1 MKTFL
6 SLVANDLLKR
16 FGNNMHNVTVVFPGK
31 RASLFLNQELAL
43 ASDTPVWAPR
53 YITMSDLFYSL
64 SPYVKADPID
74 SIASLYQ
81 IFSKTILT
89 EEIQEEYSLDKFW
102 GWGEIILSDFDDI
115 DKHLADAEA
124 IFSNVYEQMQLENL
138 DYLTNEQK
146 DTLQHFFKNFS
157 AEGNS
162 LIKERFLNVWSKMYQ
177 MYTDLRKEQMQ
188 AGTVYEG
195 AIFRSVIERLKKDD
209 TLLTSFLAD
218 RQTIVFAGFNVLN
231 DVEHALMSAIQKQGK
246 ALFYWDYDSYYVENP
261 EHEAGEFMRQ
271 NLKDFPCAL
280 GKENYDNLR
289 HLQDVTFISCNTDN
303 AAARYAHQW
312 LTLLKDKNLLPVK
325 GEARRGSVI
334 LCNENLL
341 QPVLHS
347 LPQQV
352 EKVNITMGFPLTDA
366 PIYSFVMALLSLQ
379 TDGFDL
385 TQQRFRH
392 PFVQV
397 VQHHVYAPLLE
408 EEQWLRYQ
416 ATDNMQLLA
425 YLIEMVEK
433 VGVHFSEIQEPNV
446 YEQLYI
452 EAIFQTHRILTKFLQ
467 LTCRDKNPLVV
478 QHITLRRL
486 LRTLLCSTSIPFHGE
501 PAHGLQVMG
510 VLETRCLDFSHML
523 MLSVEEGMLPKNT
536 QGNTMIPA
544 DIREAFGLTTPRHRI
559 AVFSYYFYRLIQ
571 RTEHLTCVYNENCV
585 GNSKHEMSRF
595 LRQMLAET
603 EIPIRTLWL
612 RSDTSIQDAQTL
624 SVPKTPKILQRM
636 LERYDINTSGKNAIP
651 LSPSVINTYMTC
663 PLKFFLAHVSGLRA
677 DVDPQDGLNAP
688 LIGDIFHDTAEL
700 IYKRIIQRTG
710 SHIIQRNTLSEL
722 LSDMEGLVGPILDIV
737 FDTVYFHPADHWQR
751 TEEAWKMVC
760 RDTRPGNQYTGE
772 LIIIRRVL
780 MQYLTNLLRYDL
792 RHTPFRIIAT
802 ETDRMF
808 NVQLTMNNSTNSE
821 LSTLNSQLNITTGG
835 RIDRLDEQ
843 DSRIR
848 VVDYKTGYHVPSIKS
863 MDDVTNTA
871 GKHEG
876 YFLQAFL
883 YSYAVLQ
890 NDKPQLPLVP
900 ALFYPGKAYKED
912 YDPTLT
918 IDKNVIEDFAPLA
931 DEFYKGLTQ
940 VVKQIFSPDYSF
952 TQTPEVKDC
961 ANCDFKLLCGR

>member
-1 MKTFL
+1 
-6 SLVANDLLKR
+6 
-16 FGNNMHNVTVVFPGK
+16 
-31 RASLFLNQELAL
+31 
-43 ASDTPVWAPR
+43 
-53 YITMSDLFYSL
+53 
-64 SPYVKADPID
+64 
-74 SIASLYQ
+74 
-81 IFSKTILT
+81 
-89 EEIQEEYSLDKFW
+89 
-102 GWGEIILSDFDDI
+102 
-115 DKHLADAEA
+115 
-124 IFSNVYEQMQLENL
+124 
-138 DYLTNEQK
+138 
-146 DTLQHFFKNFS
+146 
-157 AEGNS
+157 
-162 LIKERFLNVWSKMYQ
+162 
-177 MYTDLRKEQMQ
+177 
-188 AGTVYEG
+188 
-195 AIFRSVIERLKKDD
+195 
-209 TLLTSFLAD
+209 
-218 RQTIVFAGFNVLN
+218 
-231 DVEHALMSAIQKQGK
+231 
-246 ALFYWDYDSYYVENP
+246 
-261 EHEAGEFMRQ
+261 
-271 NLKDFPCAL
+271 
-280 GKENYDNLR
+280 
-289 HLQDVTFISCNTDN
+289 
-303 AAARYAHQW
+303 
-312 LTLLKDKNLLPVK
+312 
-325 GEARRGSVI
+325 
-334 LCNENLL
+334 
-341 QPVLHS
+341 
-347 LPQQV
+347 
-352 EKVNITMGFPLTDA
+352 
-366 PIYSFVMALLSLQ
+366 
-379 TDGFDL
+379 
-385 TQQRFRH
+385 
-392 PFVQV
+392 
-397 VQHHVYAPLLE
+397 
-408 EEQWLRYQ
+408 
-416 ATDNMQLLA
+416 
-425 YLIEMVEK
+425 
-433 VGVHFSEIQEPNV
+433 
-446 YEQLYI
+446 
-452 EAIFQTHRILTKFLQ
+452 
-467 LTCRDKNPLVV
+467 
-478 QHITLRRL
+478 
-486 LRTLLCSTSIPFHGE
+486 
-501 PAHGLQVMG
+501 
-510 VLETRCLDFSHML
+510 
-523 MLSVEEGMLPKNT
+523 
-536 QGNTMIPA
+536 
-544 DIREAFGLTTPRHRI
+544 
-559 AVFSYYFYRLIQ
+559 
-571 RTEHLTCVYNENCV
+571 
-585 GNSKHEMSRF
+585 
-595 LRQMLAET
+595 
-603 EIPIRTLWL
+603 
-612 RSDTSIQDAQTL
+612 
-624 SVPKTPKILQRM
+624 M

-843 DSRIR
+843 DGRIR

>member
-6 SLVANDLLKR
+6 SLVANDLLQR
-16 FGNNMHNVTVVFPGK
+16 FGTNMHNVTVVFPGK

-74 SIASLYQ
+74 SIATLYQ
-81 IFSKTILT
+81 IFNKTILS
-89 EEIQEEYSLDKFW
+89 EEMQEDYSLDKFW

-124 IFSNVYEQMQLENL
+124 IFSNVYELMQLENL

-146 DTLQHFFKNFS
+146 ETLQHFFRNFS
-157 AEGNS
+157 TEGNS
-162 LIKERFLNVWSKMYQ
+162 LIKERFLNVWSQMHTMYAQLREQQ
-177 MYTDLRKEQMQ
+177 MK
-188 AGTVYEG
+188 AGAVYEG
-195 AIFRSVIERLKKDD
+195 AIFRSVIEKLKKDD

-246 ALFYWDYDSYYVENP
+246 ALFYWDYDSYYVENS
-261 EHEAGEFMRQ
+261 EHEAGVFMRQ

-312 LTLLKDKNLLPVK
+312 LKSLYEKNLLPIK
-325 GEARRGSVI
+325 GEAGRGSVI

-347 LPQQV
+347 LPQ
-352 EKVNITMGFPLTDA
+352 ELDKVNITMGFPLTDA
-366 PIYSFVMALLSLQ
+366 PIYSFLMALLSLQ

-385 TQQRFRH
+385 AQQRFRH

-397 VQHHVYAPLLE
+397 VQHHVYASLLE

-416 ATDNMQLLA
+416 ATDNVRLLT

-433 VGVHFSEIQEPNV
+433 VGVHFTGIQQPDV

-467 LTCRDKNPLVV
+467 LTSREENPLTV

-486 LRTLLCSTSIPFHGE
+486 LRQLLCSTSIPFHGE
-501 PAHGLQVMG
+501 PAQGLQVMG

-523 MLSVEEGMLPKNT
+523 MLSVEEGMLPKST

-544 DIREAFGLTTPRHRI
+544 NIREAFGLTTPRHRI

-585 GNSKHEMSRF
+585 GNNKHEMSRF
-595 LRQMLAET
+595 LRQILAET
-603 EIPIRTLWL
+603 DIPIRTLWL
-612 RSDTSIQDAQTL
+612 RSDTSIQDARTL
-624 SVPKTPKILQRM
+624 SVPKTPEILGRM
-636 LERYDINTSGKNAIP
+636 LQRYDINTSGENAIP

-677 DVDPQDGLNAP
+677 DVDPQEGLNAP

-722 LSDMEGLVGPILDIV
+722 LSDMEGLIGPILDIV
-737 FDTVYFHPADHWQR
+737 FDTIYFHPADRWQR

-792 RHTPFRIIAT
+792 RHAPFRIIAT

-808 NVQLTMNNSTNSE
+808 NVQCSTPKGSRAVRENE
-821 LSTLNSQLNITTGG
+821 VATFNVKTGG
-835 RIDRLDEQ
+835 RIDRLDEM
-843 DSRIR
+843 DGHIR

-863 MDDVTNTA
+863 MDEVTNTA
-871 GKHEG
+871 AKHEG

-883 YSYAVLQ
+883 YSYAVLH
-890 NDKPQLPLVP
+890 NDKPQLPIVP

-912 YDPTLT
+912 YNPTLT
-918 IDKNVIEDFAPLA
+918 IGKEVIEDFAPMA
-931 DEFYKGLTQ
+931 DEFYEGLTQ
-940 VVKQIFSPDYSF
+940 VLEQIFSPDTSF
-952 TQTPEVKDC
+952 TQTTEVKNC
-961 ANCDFKLLCGR
+961 TNCDFKLLCGR